1 MTRVSV
7 GLPVYNGEKYLDH
20 ALRTLVSQTHEDLE
34 IIISDNASTDGT
46 RRICEEYAARDP
58 RIRYYCQPV
67 NRGGSYNH
75 NFVARQAT
83 APYFRWYSAD
93 DWMAPDCIEQCVTV
107 LDSEP
112 DVVLAWATP
121 TPVYDGDPY
130 DEYPKE
136 PPWNDR
142 TPATR
147 LQSLLGPDPE
157 ESLISWCYPIYGVT
171 RTSSFLEC
179 LPLGSFYGSDN
190 VVLAGL
196 ALRGH
201 WRQIPAGLFYCRRH
215 SGNSTRGKNRFEVA
229 RWMDPRMTPGRSCQ
243 RHDDS

>member
-130 DEYPKE
+130 DKYRRSHHGTTAHL
-136 PPWNDR
+136 PPDCRASWGPTLR
-142 TPATR
+142 KVSSAGAT
-147 LQSLLGPDPE
+147 QYTE
-157 ESLISWCYPIYGVT
+157 
-171 RTSSFLEC
+171 
-179 LPLGSFYGSDN
+179 
-190 VVLAGL
+190 
-196 ALRGH
+196 
-201 WRQIPAGLFYCRRH
+201 
-215 SGNSTRGKNRFEVA
+215 
-229 RWMDPRMTPGRSCQ
+229 
-243 RHDDS
+243 